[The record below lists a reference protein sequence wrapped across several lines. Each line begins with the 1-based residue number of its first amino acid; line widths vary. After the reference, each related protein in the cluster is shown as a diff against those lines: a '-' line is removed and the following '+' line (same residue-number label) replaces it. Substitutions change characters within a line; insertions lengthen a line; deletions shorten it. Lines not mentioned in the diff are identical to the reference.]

1 MPPPAQL
8 PVRWHCWF
16 GYAGCREL
24 GAAGGEMCRVQRS
37 ANHGGVGKLVV
48 GLEGE
53 HTRNAMEAALVEV
66 RTESAREEGLLE
78 GRTEN
83 EREEALMVAY
93 RSEREGAQRADRRTR
108 CGETS
113 WLTIAMVSTGLS
125 AGVDVRSWKLE
136 GNRS

>member
-1 MPPPAQL
+1 
-8 PVRWHCWF
+8 
-16 GYAGCREL
+16 
-24 GAAGGEMCRVQRS
+24 MCRVQRS

-83 EREEALMVAY
+83 EREEA
-93 RSEREGAQRADRRTR
+93 QRADRRTR

-113 WLTIAMVSTGLS
+113 WLTIAIVSTGLS